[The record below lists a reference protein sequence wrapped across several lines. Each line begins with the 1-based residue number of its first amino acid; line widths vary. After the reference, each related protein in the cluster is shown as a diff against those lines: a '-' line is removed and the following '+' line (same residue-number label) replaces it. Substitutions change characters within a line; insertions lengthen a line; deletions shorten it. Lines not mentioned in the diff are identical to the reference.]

1 MDEDRSEMTQGTKT
15 TLEGS
20 RVEILAKNLVFR
32 VIGLIYSKSCTI
44 YNPSRRNTEDSQGL
58 EVHDSK
64 RSVQSLI
71 RQVNVLQ
78 HTLDR
83 VEDDDEQRALEEDIT
98 GKILLACWHGIRFE
112 VEQVVTKVVDRI
124 VNDKTASSWMRW
136 TRAGRL
142 EEFGKIFEDAID
154 EQPDD
159 GQRALE
165 RVFGDAEAGAS
176 KHQILLAARAARKSR
191 NILEGGREGG
201 PDDNTA

>member
-44 YNPSRRNTEDSQGL
+44 YNPSRRNTEDS
-58 EVHDSK
+58 
-64 RSVQSLI
+64 
-71 RQVNVLQ
+71 QVNVLQ